1 MFAHDAV
8 DRELVAVR
16 RCLMEGGDVAKTDDQ
31 FMNRRHL
38 VNDTL

>member
-1 MFAHDAV
+1 MLAHDTM

-16 RCLMEGGDVAKTDDQ
+16 RCLMEGGDVTEADDR

-38 VNDTL
+38 VDDAL